1 MISYGRPNILCNPF
15 GDLFGGGG
23 GGGGGFASPTGQGSG
38 IANSTSSTSA
48 TDAKITATDD
58 AKVVT
63 GGATNVETG
72 GLSQGANAVYTAPGA
87 LNVAG
92 PVSGTITI
100 EAADAQVLG
109 KVLDTVA
116 QITDANTHTLN
127 DTLAANAELAKGQQT
142 DGETYRNNTIM
153 WITLG
158 VLGLLGVVFY
168 GGKPK

>member
-1 MISYGRPNILCNPF
+1 MISYGRPNVLCNPF

-23 GGGGGFASPTGQGSG
+23 SSGGIGNPSGQGSG

-58 AKVVT
+58 AEVVT
-63 GGATNVETG
+63 GGSTLVETG
-72 GLSQGANAVYTAPGA
+72 GLAQGANAVYTAPGA

-92 PVSGTITI
+92 PVTGTITI
-100 EAADAQVLG
+100 EAADAQVLS

-116 QITDANTHTLN
+116 QITDAQTHTLN
-127 DTLAANAELAKGQQT
+127 DTIASNAELAKGKQT

-168 GGKPK
+168 GKPK